1 MTVCVL
7 CRKSAGEEQFFIVQR
22 PEKGKYTVGKGR
34 GERIYSLCT
43 L

>member
-7 CRKSAGEEQFFIVQR
+7 CRKSAGEEQYFIVQR

-34 GERIYSLCT
+34 GENNSLCT
-43 L
+43 V